1 MKDEEIVELYFSRS
15 EDAISETA
23 LKYGNYCS
31 YISQNILHSKEDAE
45 ECVND
50 AYFAAWKT
58 IPPQKPQNLKTF
70 LGKLTRNIS
79 LKKQEKYQAAKRG
92 GGYVDTVLSELEE
105 CIASNSS
112 IEDSIDYSA
121 LIECINSFLSSL
133 PSLNRIVFVRRY
145 WYVSPI
151 SEIAEQYNISESK
164 VKSIL
169 FRLRKRLKEYLGK
182 EGFFI

>member
-1 MKDEEIVELYFSRS
+1 M
-15 EDAISETA
+15 
-23 LKYGNYCS
+23 
-31 YISQNILHSKEDAE
+31 
-45 ECVND
+45 
-50 AYFAAWKT
+50 
-58 IPPQKPQNLKTF
+58 
-70 LGKLTRNIS
+70 
-79 LKKQEKYQAAKRG
+79 
-92 GGYVDTVLSELEE
+92 DTVLSELEE

-112 IEDSIDYSA
+112 IEDSIDYAA
-121 LIECINSFLSSL
+121 LIECINSFLSFL

-145 WYVSPI
+145 WYISPI